1 MDKYENIKKILSARV
16 GLELAVLI
24 GSRATGTNR
33 SDSDWDIAI
42 QWDRDIA
49 FLDKLQGIEAL
60 RNTLEKL
67 LPTPNATVD
76 LIDIPR
82 AGLAMRAEI
91 AENGILLRGMG
102 SLAWSHF
109 LLQAWRDLEEFYW
122 DKYYAA

>member
-1 MDKYENIKKILSARV
+1 MHEKIKKILSESV

-24 GSRATGTNR
+24 GSRAAGTNR

-42 QWDRDIA
+42 QWERDIA
-49 FLDKLQGIEAL
+49 FLDKLQHIEAL
-60 RNTLEKL
+60 RNRLEKL
-67 LPTPNATVD
+67 LPPPNVAVD

-91 AENGILLRGMG
+91 AENGVLLAGMG

-109 LLQAWRDLEEFYW
+109 LLQVWRDLEEYYW